1 MRGTRN
7 RRYCGIHFRQR
18 MELVSRLGYNMHT
31 FMRME
36 RNAPC
41 LIGPKSELLVSSYRE
56 VAIVV
61 SILLGGD
68 GAHAVVFEAP
78 PLSPS

>member
-1 MRGTRN
+1 
-7 RRYCGIHFRQR
+7 
-18 MELVSRLGYNMHT
+18 
-31 FMRME
+31 ME